1 MSNTAAILPSPKS
14 SLTISTLPIP
24 DPGPTSLLIRNQL
37 IAFNAIESKI
47 AKLGAVPLDYPSII
61 GSTFGG
67 TITAV
72 GAQVENFRIGE
83 RVVVSKRFGV
93 KGMQYGAYQQYVI
106 VDDEMVSRV
115 PDGMDFAVPASL
127 MMNMTCVAGLFSGRL
142 GLDLPSLRPNETTS
156 KKDKKILV
164 YGGSSSFGGLSVEYL
179 TRAGYAVVTTA
190 SEKNREF
197 VAKLRGSKV
206 LDHGMDGDALVEKL
220 VAEGPYDVVVDMI
233 SLPGTVAVTARVL
246 AAQGGGKLYTTQPAF
261 GPESLPE
268 GVERVFE
275 PWSES
280 LYEEKNVGLREWLL
294 ETYLPQGLLQEGITP
309 LPIEKVNGGLRGI
322 NDALTMLYEGVSG
335 KRLVADPWE

>member
-1 MSNTAAILPSPKS
+1 MSNLAAILPSPKS
-14 SLTISTLPIP
+14 PLAISILPIP
-24 DPGPTSLLIRNQL
+24 APGPTSLLIRNHL

-47 AKLGAVPLDYPSII
+47 AKLGKIPLDYPSIL

-72 GAQVENFRIGE
+72 GSHVENFRPGD

-93 KGMQYGAYQQYVI
+93 KGMQYGAYQQWVI

-115 PDGMDFAVPASL
+115 PEGVDFAVPASL
-127 MMNMTCVAGLFSGRL
+127 MMNLTCVVGLFSGRL
-142 GLDLPSLRPNETTS
+142 GLDRPSLQLTETTS
-156 KKDKKILV
+156 VKDKKILV

-179 TRAGYAVVTTA
+179 TRAGYGIVTTA
-190 SEKNREF
+190 SEKYREF
-197 VAKLRGSKV
+197 VAKLGASKV
-206 LDHGMDGDALVEKL
+206 LGHEVDRDALVEKL
-220 VAEGPYDVVVDMI
+220 VSEGPYDVVVDMI

-280 LYEEKNVGLREWLL
+280 LYEEENFGLREWLL
-294 ETYLPQGLLQEGITP
+294 DTYLPQGLLQEAITP
-309 LPIEKVNGGLRGI
+309 LPIEKVKGGLRGI
-322 NDALTMLYEGVSG
+322 NDALTMLHKGVSG